1 MATGWGEPCAAV
13 SPAKILN
20 GTLRQHA
27 TRVIDPQV
35 VLIAA
40 ALGQPRL
47 WEYLVRGALDG
58 FEEGF
63 ARPHDGRMSTRLHQ
77 GALVGQQALRRRV
90 ESLIERR
97 PSDVALLALAQEDDV
112 LHVLSAGTLSVYL
125 YQSGTL
131 RQVGATD
138 DQADG
143 LLKLTP
149 SWTTETVAPGDL
161 VIAGSP
167 SAVSD
172 AALHELHNL
181 LVTGVAVPPRRI
193 VERLQH
199 AALERGAASVAV
211 AVRIR

>member
-1 MATGWGEPCAAV
+1 MPTGWGEPSAAV
-13 SPAKILN
+13 SPAKIMN
-20 GTLRQHA
+20 GALRQHA
-27 TRVIDPQV
+27 TRVIDPEV

-77 GALVGQQALRRRV
+77 GALVSQQVLRRRV

-97 PSDVALLALAQEDDV
+97 PSDAALLALAREDDI
-112 LHVLSAGTLSVYL
+112 LHVLSAGALHVHT

-131 RQVGATD
+131 REVGPTD
-138 DQADG
+138 VQTEG

-149 SWTTETVAPGDL
+149 TWTTETIAPGDL

-167 SAVSD
+167 SAVSG
-172 AALHELHNL
+172 AALHELRSL

-193 VERLQH
+193 VERLSH
-199 AALERGAASVAV
+199 AALEQGVASVVV
-211 AVRIR
+211 ALHIR